1 MYGDWNE
8 EPSAFDHDRPRAVP
22 RRPMRPACGDPAHTY
37 GDGSGRFWRTS
48 FKSRCLFVLAIGL
61 LVSVLAGRLLGPPS
75 GVTSAPSVE
84 QLRPLAALMTHRV
97 IVVDAVTSVISGH
110 TGEVRAAVVLRGDAI
125 LSVDLMQARIEEGDP
140 NERTAVIVLPPPHVL
155 SARVDHEATRIFNVE
170 ASGLWSLVPSDE
182 VRAVIIDQAMRVAQQ
197 AVMKA
202 ASEPLVMDEAR
213 TRAEALISA
222 FFRDSLNWSVTVCW
236 ADVPGAR

>member
-8 EPSAFDHDRPRAVP
+8 EPFAFDHDRSRAVP
-22 RRPMRPACGDPAHTY
+22 RRPMRPACCDPAYAY
-37 GDGSGRFWRTS
+37 GDDSGRLWRTG
-48 FKSRCLFVLAIGL
+48 FKTRGLFVLAVGL
-61 LVSVLAGRLLGPPS
+61 LAWMLAGRLLGPPS

-97 IVVDAVTSVISGH
+97 VVVDAITSVVSGY
-110 TGEVRAAVVLRGDAI
+110 TGDVRAAVVLRGDAM
-125 LSVDLMQARIEEGDP
+125 LSVDLMQARIAEVHQI
-140 NERTAVIVLPPPHVL
+140 ERTAVIVLPPPHVL

-170 ASGLWSLVPSDE
+170 ASGLWALVPSDE
-182 VRAVIIDQAMRVAQQ
+182 VRALIIDQAMRVAQQ

-213 TRAEALISA
+213 TRAEALITE
-222 FFRDSLNWSVTVCW
+222 FFRDSLDWSVTVCW
-236 ADVPGAR
+236 ADVPGVR